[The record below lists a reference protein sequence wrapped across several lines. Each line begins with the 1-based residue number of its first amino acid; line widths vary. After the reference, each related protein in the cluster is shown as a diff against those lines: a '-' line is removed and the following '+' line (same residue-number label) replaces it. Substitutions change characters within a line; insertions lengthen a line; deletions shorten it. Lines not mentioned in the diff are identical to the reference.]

1 MLCTCK
7 YVKVST
13 YVDVTLV
20 MKVKVDKHVSEEKD
34 QFGVIAVP
42 AVKLE

>member
-1 MLCTCK
+1 
-7 YVKVST
+7 
-13 YVDVTLV
+13 